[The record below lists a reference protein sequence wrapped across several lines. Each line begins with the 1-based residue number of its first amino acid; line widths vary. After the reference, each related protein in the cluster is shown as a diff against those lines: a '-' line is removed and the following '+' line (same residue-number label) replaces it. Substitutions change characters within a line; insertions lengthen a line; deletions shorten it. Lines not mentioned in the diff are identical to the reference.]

1 MSLVRLKI
9 IQCAK
14 ETGWGWRA
22 EMWNFACESI
32 QATTVYWLHLT
43 SMNAASNIDFH
54 IYKTSLQPVEWLGK
68 AFKFL
73 SWTKEGNWYL
83 ASHRTHFRGML
94 FRTAQY
100 TLFRIP
106 YMVNTKKD
114 ILNPL
119 DRLHHDPQKL
129 YEKRVHQS
137 TQIWPRN
144 GGKSFRVLVSLHDL
158 LRASRMNK
166 EALLLL
172 HSRHRSLS
180 HFRWLLCSPP
190 APAAASRSLAAAAA
204 QWASIQ
210 SILTNRNGNRLA
222 NTVFS
227 RVSTWHIL
235 SDFKEER
242 KESGGSHFYHPMTMF
257 QPWMKIPL
265 SQLLFLF
272 SGLLEHCNKLVII
285 CFHSRKSAKL

>member
-1 MSLVRLKI
+1 MIPKSCMRSGCI
-9 IQCAK
+9 
-14 ETGWGWRA
+14 RA
-22 EMWNFACESI
+22 PKSG
-32 QATTVYWLHLT
+32 Q
-43 SMNAASNIDFH
+43 
-54 IYKTSLQPVEWLGK
+54 
-68 AFKFL
+68 
-73 SWTKEGNWYL
+73 
-83 ASHRTHFRGML
+83 GMGQE
-94 FRTAQY
+94 F
-100 TLFRIP
+100 P
-106 YMVNTKKD
+106 
-114 ILNPL
+114 
-119 DRLHHDPQKL
+119 
-129 YEKRVHQS
+129 
-137 TQIWPRN
+137 W
-144 GGKSFRVLVSLHDL
+144 LVSLHDL

-166 EALLLL
+166 EALLSL

-190 APAAASRSLAAAAA
+190 APAAAAAAAASRSLAAAAV

-210 SILTNRNGNRLA
+210 SILTNRNRLA

-242 KESGGSHFYHPMTMF
+242 KESGGSHFYHPTTMF

-272 SGLLEHCNKLVII
+272 SGLLEHCNELVII